1 MCTAKEEYENITLS
15 LNVKETEITDSA
27 RNLIE
32 AIKDVKV
39 YSCKNLRNALYANGY
54 KQDHD
59 VINNY
64 DIGLIENLVKHL

>member
-1 MCTAKEEYENITLS
+1 MCTAKEEDENITLS

-32 AIKDVKV
+32 AIKDVKA
-39 YSCKNLRNALYANGY
+39 YSCKNLLNALCANGY
-54 KQDHD
+54 KEDLD